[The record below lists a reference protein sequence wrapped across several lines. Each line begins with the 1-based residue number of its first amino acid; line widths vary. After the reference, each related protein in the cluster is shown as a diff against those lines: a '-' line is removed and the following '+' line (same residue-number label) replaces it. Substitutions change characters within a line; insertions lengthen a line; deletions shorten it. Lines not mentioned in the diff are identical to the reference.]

1 MMYKITGRYRS
12 NGGFLLYSDWY
23 IIWLLCKSIYAV
35 LSYSWDIYM
44 DWGLLRS
51 KEQGKYGLRD
61 KLYYPSWVYYW
72 CIVSDGVL
80 KCTWMIAAGLDSKQQ
95 PWLASLWYTTLL
107 GLLELLRRWQWSL
120 LRIEN
125 EQINNYEKYR
135 NVVEIPEVNEWSEDK
150 QEEENKYSDMVKKVL
165 V

>member
-1 MMYKITGRYRS
+1 
-12 NGGFLLYSDWY
+12 
-23 IIWLLCKSIYAV
+23 
-35 LSYSWDIYM
+35 
-44 DWGLLRS
+44 
-51 KEQGKYGLRD
+51 
-61 KLYYPSWVYYW
+61 
-72 CIVSDGVL
+72 
-80 KCTWMIAAGLDSKQQ
+80 MIAAGLDSKQQ

-150 QEEENKYSDMVKKVL
+150 
-165 V
+165 